1 MAPAVAR
8 SGSTLLDRNLVA
20 LRSTIKEIGYPL
32 RGQGVSSEAE
42 RMINDATGTLVKR
55 LENDCPAHL
64 HNRLRDRVQTL
75 ANASS
80 LAQMNKSDWDL
91 RPALGSD
98 VWSLDLGSYLRL
110 YFRWDSNTGY
120 ATRIYVL

>member
-42 RMINDATGTLVKR
+42 RMINDATGTLV
-55 LENDCPAHL
+55 
-64 HNRLRDRVQTL
+64 
-75 ANASS
+75 
-80 LAQMNKSDWDL
+80 SDWKTTAQPTFIIGSVIGF
-91 RPALGSD
+91 RPLLTRAALP
-98 VWSLDLGSYLRL
+98 R
-110 YFRWDSNTGY
+110 
-120 ATRIYVL
+120 